1 MLNTTP
7 HFIYLLPSLHLDNN
21 SSNDEGT
28 PPFSHIFHGS
38 FQADQQGRGHAG
50 SVARPQGQGIRQVP
64 EVLLESAPVACR
76 QINAQLLGPPRRPAH
91 PRKKRS
97 TPYPTQ
103 IETRI
108 MRIVRDLEIINLREL
123 RFDADL
129 RSDLKIDSLNLVALL
144 TSIEHEF
151 TTVFEDNV
159 FEGIA
164 NLNEVVTILM
174 RDPKII

>member
-1 MLNTTP
+1 
-7 HFIYLLPSLHLDNN
+7 
-21 SSNDEGT
+21 
-28 PPFSHIFHGS
+28 
-38 FQADQQGRGHAG
+38 
-50 SVARPQGQGIRQVP
+50 
-64 EVLLESAPVACR
+64 
-76 QINAQLLGPPRRPAH
+76 
-91 PRKKRS
+91 
-97 TPYPTQ
+97 
-103 IETRI
+103 
-108 MRIVRDLEIINLREL
+108 VRDLEIINLREL

-129 RSDLKIDSLNLVALL
+129 RSDLNIDSLNLVALL